1 MSVLLGITGGLSVD
15 HLVHAPVGARFG
27 CLGGPGL
34 YAALA
39 ARLVPDTQV
48 RLHCSLPRSTPE
60 FASVLNDAGVDLTFA
75 DHVEEVPRVWIL
87 TSDQGRRI
95 VSTSPPPGNELANND
110 TPAPDE
116 EPQDPPDQFLAALDS
131 LLCCSPRAVPA
142 AAAGTLIAVDPDQR
156 CVQDKGDDYW
166 KSVTA
171 PGGVLL
177 PSRVQLASID
187 IDARQAARRLAS
199 HNGVRVVARL
209 DSDGMLAVDTNGRTW
224 TVTDGDVHV
233 TDTTGAGDASAGA
246 IVAALSAGAD
256 LATAAAY
263 GVSAA
268 RIVLSDWGHEALTR
282 AAPLATPLPRVRVI
296 RE

>member
-1 MSVLLGITGGLSVD
+1 MTVLLGISGGLSVD
-15 HLVHAPVGARFG
+15 HIVHAPVGARFG

-60 FASVLNDAGVDLTFA
+60 FAHVLEDAGVDLTFA
-75 DHVEEVPRVWIL
+75 EDVEDVPRVWIL

-95 VSTSPPPGNELANND
+95 VSTSPPMGNELGNSD
-110 TPAPDE
+110 APEPGE
-116 EPQDPPDQFLAALDS
+116 EVRELPGPFLASLDS
-131 LLCCSPRAVPA
+131 LLCCSPHALPA

-156 CVQDKGDDYW
+156 CVQASGDDYW
-166 KSVTA
+166 KSVAA

-177 PSRVQLASID
+177 PSRVQLASLNID
-187 IDARQAARRLAS
+187 RRQAARELVAQT
-199 HNGVRVVARL
+199 GVRVVARL
-209 DSDGMLAVDTNGRTW
+209 DADGMIAVGTDGRMW
-224 TVTDGDVHV
+224 TVTDGNVHV
-233 TDTTGAGDASAGA
+233 TDTTGAGDASAAA

-268 RIVLSDWGHEALTR
+268 RVVLSDWGHAALTR
-282 AAPLATPLPRVRVI
+282 AAPLTAPFPQVRIV
-296 RE
+296 EG